1 MTMLRASYREHLDA
15 FNHDLLEMCDRVTSI
30 MSHAS
35 KALLEQSL
43 DDAEEAL
50 TTTDSLAELRQRCE
64 DRSMRLLALENPV
77 ATELRQVVSSIYIV
91 ENLDRMGSLG
101 KNVAL
106 LTRQRYPASVY
117 PEPLHGYV
125 AELSRLVDEMGGIVR
140 ALLLNPDPD
149 VAVELHTVDEGVDDM
164 KDYLTALVADREWEY
179 TTRQAVDLAM
189 LTRYYERYADR
200 CVAAAGRVVFL
211 VTGQTPEAYV
221 RQRDEADYEPDRK
234 FAEIERRFRGKHR

>member
-1 MTMLRASYREHLDA
+1 MLRAAYREFLEE
-15 FNHDLLEMCDRVTSI
+15 FNTDLLDMCDRVTGI

-50 TTTDSLAELRQRCE
+50 TSTDSLTEIRQRCE
-64 DRSMRLLALENPV
+64 DRAMRLLALQNPV
-77 ATELRQVVSSIYIV
+77 ASELRQVISSIYIV
-91 ENLDRMGSLG
+91 ENLNRMGALA

-106 LTRQRYPASVY
+106 LARQRHPASVY
-117 PEPLHGYV
+117 PEALHGYV
-125 AELSRLVDEMGGIVR
+125 AELARLVDEMGSIVR
-140 ALLLNPDPD
+140 ALLMDPDPD
-149 VAVELHTVDEGVDDM
+149 VAVDLHTVDEGVDDM
-164 KDYLTALVADREWEY
+164 KAYLSTLVTDREWEY

-211 VTGQTPEAYV
+211 VTGQTPEDYL
-221 RQRDEADYEPDRK
+221 RQRDKANYEPDLK
-234 FAEIERRFRGKHR
+234 FAEIERRFRAQQQ